1 MMIYSSGKGHNNNQV
16 QIFTLNDD
24 KTMDKFQLNDSIVI
38 YKDNNPSGARTIWI
52 KLIDDKLYMEE
63 QDYSPQL
70 EDIFG
75 RDTYERFISKVS
87 KDEIKYI
94 LQVDTNEQLIQI
106 LKQMFGKNS
115 GVNDFCAFV
124 DSNNISYQFDSY

>member
-1 MMIYSSGKGHNNNQV
+1 MN
-16 QIFTLNDD
+16 
-24 KTMDKFQLNDSIVI
+24 KFQSNDSIEI

-63 QDYSPQL
+63 QDVSPKL

-75 RDTYERFISKVS
+75 RDTFERFISEIS
-87 KDEIKYI
+87 IDEIKRV
-94 LQVDTNEQLIQI
+94 LQVDTNEQLVDI

-115 GVNDFCAFV
+115 GVNDFCAFL
-124 DSNNISYQFDSY
+124 DSNNLTYQFGSY

>member
-1 MMIYSSGKGHNNNQV
+1 M
-16 QIFTLNDD
+16 
-24 KTMDKFQLNDSIVI
+24 NDSKSIDSVVI

-52 KLIDDKLYMEE
+52 KFVDDKLYMYE

-75 RDTYERFISKVS
+75 RDTFERFISKIS
-87 KDEIKYI
+87 IDEIKCL
-94 LQVDTNEQLIQI
+94 LQVDTNEQLVQV

-115 GVNDFCAFV
+115 GVDDFQAFL
-124 DSNNISYQFDSY
+124 DSNNISYKLGSY

>member
-1 MMIYSSGKGHNNNQV
+1 M
-16 QIFTLNDD
+16 
-24 KTMDKFQLNDSIVI
+24 I

-52 KLIDDKLYMEE
+52 RLIDDKLYMEE

-75 RDTYERFISKVS
+75 RDTFERFISKIS
-87 KDEIKYI
+87 IDEIKRV
-94 LQVDTNEQLIQI
+94 LLVDTNEQLIGV

-115 GVNDFCAFV
+115 GVNDFQAFL
-124 DSNNISYQFDSY
+124 DSKNLTYQFGSY

>member
-1 MMIYSSGKGHNNNQV
+1 M
-16 QIFTLNDD
+16 ND
-24 KTMDKFQLNDSIVI
+24 TSIEI

-52 KLIDDKLYMEE
+52 KLVDDKLYMDE

-75 RDTYERFISKVS
+75 RDTFERFISKIS
-87 KDEIKYI
+87 INEIKRV
-94 LQVDTNEQLIQI
+94 LQVETNEQLIEI

-115 GVNDFCAFV
+115 GVNDFRAFL
-124 DSNNISYQFDSY
+124 DSNEISYQFGSY